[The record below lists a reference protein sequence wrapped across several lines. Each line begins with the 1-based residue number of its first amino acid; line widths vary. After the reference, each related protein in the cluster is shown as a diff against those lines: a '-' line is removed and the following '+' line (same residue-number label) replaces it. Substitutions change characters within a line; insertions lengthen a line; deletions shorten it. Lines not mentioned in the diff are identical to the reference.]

1 MKTLITA
8 LMFAI
13 TTSLSVASFAD
24 GHTTL
29 RVVTVSTSDVDAY
42 VAELGKGKQM
52 MAKLTP
58 KMVMRAWQATF
69 AGQETGTV
77 IVSLEYP
84 GSISAF
90 ATAWEKTLADKDMA
104 AWLKGLGGM
113 RELVS
118 DSLYREIS
126 MSTVTANGRL
136 APW

>member
-8 LMFAI
+8 LVLAI
-13 TTSLSVASFAD
+13 TTSLSAATFAD

-29 RVVTVSTSDVDAY
+29 RVVTVSTSDVEAY

-69 AGQETGTV
+69 AGEQTGTV

-90 ATAWEKTLADKDMA
+90 ATAWEKTLADEKMA
-104 AWLKGLGGM
+104 AWLKGLGDI
-113 RELVS
+113 RTLVS
-118 DSLYREIS
+118 DSLYRELSI
-126 MSTVTANGRL
+126 
-136 APW
+136 

>member
-1 MKTLITA
+1 MKTLIAA
-8 LMFAI
+8 LIFAI
-13 TTSLSVASFAD
+13 TTSFSAATFAD

-29 RVVTVSTSDVDAY
+29 RVVTVSTSEVEAY

-84 GSISAF
+84 GPISAF
-90 ATAWEKTLADKDMA
+90 ATAWEKTLADQKMA
-104 AWLKGLGGM
+104 DWLKGLGGL
-113 RELVS
+113 RELVAE
-118 DSLYREIS
+118 SLYLELSI
-126 MSTVTANGRL
+126 
-136 APW
+136 

>member
-8 LMFAI
+8 LMFEI

-29 RVVTVSTSDVDAY
+29 RVVTVSTSDVGAY
-42 VAELGKGKQM
+42 VAELSKGKQM

-84 GSISAF
+84 GPISAF
-90 ATAWEKTLADKDMA
+90 ATAWEKTLADKNMA
-104 AWLKGLGGM
+104 AWLKGLGDM

-118 DSLYREIS
+118 DSLYRE
-126 MSTVTANGRL
+126 MSI
-136 APW
+136 

>member
-8 LMFAI
+8 LIFAI
-13 TTSLSVASFAD
+13 TTSFSVASFAD

-126 MSTVTANGRL
+126 M
-136 APW
+136 

>member
-8 LMFAI
+8 LIFAVA
-13 TTSLSVASFAD
+13 TTLSAATFAD

-29 RVVTVSTSDVDAY
+29 RVVAVSTDDVEAY
-42 VAELGKGKQM
+42 VAELSKGKQM

-69 AGQETGTV
+69 AGEETGAV

-90 ATAWEKTLADKDMA
+90 ATAWEKTLADKNMA
-104 AWLKGLGGM
+104 AWLKDLGDL

-118 DSLYREIS
+118 DSLYRELSI
-126 MSTVTANGRL
+126 
-136 APW
+136 

>member
-1 MKTLITA
+1 MKTLIAAVLFAVTTA
-8 LMFAI
+8 LSAA
-13 TTSLSVASFAD
+13 TYAD

-29 RVVTVSTSDVDAY
+29 RVVTVSTSDVEAY

-69 AGQETGTV
+69 AGEETGTV

-84 GSISAF
+84 GSTSAF
-90 ATAWEKTLADKDMA
+90 AAAWEKTLADKKMA
-104 AWLKGLGGM
+104 DWLKGLGDM

-118 DSLYREIS
+118 DSLYRELSI
-126 MSTVTANGRL
+126 
-136 APW
+136 

>member
-8 LMFAI
+8 LIFAI
-13 TTSLSVASFAD
+13 TTSFSAATFAD

-29 RVVTVSTSDVDAY
+29 RVVAVSTSDVEAY

-52 MAKLTP
+52 MGKLTP

-69 AGQETGTV
+69 AGEETGAV

-90 ATAWEKTLADKDMA
+90 ATAWEKTLADKKMA
-104 AWLKGLGGM
+104 AWLKGLGDL

-118 DSLYREIS
+118 DSLYRELSI
-126 MSTVTANGRL
+126 
-136 APW
+136 

>member
-8 LMFAI
+8 LIFAI
-13 TTSLSVASFAD
+13 TTSFSATSLAD

-29 RVVTVSTSDVDAY
+29 RVVSVSTSDVGAY
-42 VAELGKGKQM
+42 VAELGEGKKM

-69 AGQETGTV
+69 AGQETGAV

-84 GSISAF
+84 GSMSAF
-90 ATAWEKTLADKDMA
+90 ATAWEKTLADKKMA
-104 AWLKGLGGM
+104 AWLQGLGGL

-118 DSLYREIS
+118 DSLYRELSI
-126 MSTVTANGRL
+126 
-136 APW
+136 

>member
-8 LMFAI
+8 LIFTI
-13 TTSLSVASFAD
+13 TTSFSAATLAD

-29 RVVTVSTSDVDAY
+29 RVVAVSTSDVEAY

-52 MAKLTP
+52 MGKLTP

-69 AGQETGTV
+69 AGEETGAV

-90 ATAWEKTLADKDMA
+90 ATAWEKTLADKKMA
-104 AWLKGLGGM
+104 AWLKGLGGL

-118 DSLYREIS
+118 DSLYRELSI
-126 MSTVTANGRL
+126 
-136 APW
+136 

>member
-1 MKTLITA
+1 MKRFIA
-8 LMFAI
+8 AVIFAV
-13 TTSLSVASFAD
+13 TTTLSVATFAD

-29 RVVTVSTSDVDAY
+29 RVVTVSTNDVAAY

-69 AGQETGTV
+69 AGTETGTV

-84 GSISAF
+84 GSTSAF
-90 ATAWEKTLADKDMA
+90 ATAWEKTLNDKNMAD
-104 AWLKGLGGM
+104 WLKDLGDL

-118 DSLYREIS
+118 DSLYRELSI
-126 MSTVTANGRL
+126 
-136 APW
+136 

>member
-8 LMFAI
+8 LIFAI
-13 TTSLSVASFAD
+13 TTSFSAATFAD

-29 RVVTVSTSDVDAY
+29 RVVTVSTSDVEAY

-84 GSISAF
+84 GSLSAF
-90 ATAWEKTLADKDMA
+90 ATAWEKTLADQKMA
-104 AWLKGLGGM
+104 DWLKGLGDL
-113 RELVS
+113 RKLVS
-118 DSLYREIS
+118 DSLYRELSI
-126 MSTVTANGRL
+126 
-136 APW
+136 